1 MCPNCHTDIDKNPE
15 RYPVDYLQRIKQQHE
30 SKYAKNPYV
39 FPQNMFEVLKISVN
53 QDEFSFNKIVSLIKI
68 YFELS
73 NSSVRESFYHDRLC
87 YSLSNIKL
95 TTLESDSATK
105 LSLDEIFKLVSELPD
120 NEFVEPFRIL
130 QVNVPPY
137 IFKKYA
143 DQYMDKLKKSL
154 GQTKDK
160 NYSSL
165 YWIIRKI

>member
-1 MCPNCHTDIDKNPE
+1 
-15 RYPVDYLQRIKQQHE
+15 
-30 SKYAKNPYV
+30 
-39 FPQNMFEVLKISVN
+39 MFEVLKISVN